1 MQMAKTVRAE
11 FDFDYWASLWKDNPE
26 AFEIERLRAIEAVIA
41 SAPEE
46 KQPRLRSFQW
56 RIEVERQRSK
66 TPLAAYY
73 RISKMMWD
81 SLLGEHGLLK
91 MLTVLTTLS
100 HNEVLARQAADVL
113 PFRRPKKDD

>member
-1 MQMAKTVRAE
+1 MHMAKTVKAG

-26 AFEIERLRAIEAVIA
+26 AFEIERLQVIEAVIA

-46 KQPRLRSFQW
+46 KQRRLRSFQW

-66 TPLAAYY
+66 TPLAAY
-73 RISKMMWD
+73 RRLSKMMWD

-91 MLTVLTTLS
+91 MLTLLTKLS
-100 HNEVLARQAADVL
+100 HDELVARRSADVL
-113 PFRRPKKDD
+113 PFRRPQKD